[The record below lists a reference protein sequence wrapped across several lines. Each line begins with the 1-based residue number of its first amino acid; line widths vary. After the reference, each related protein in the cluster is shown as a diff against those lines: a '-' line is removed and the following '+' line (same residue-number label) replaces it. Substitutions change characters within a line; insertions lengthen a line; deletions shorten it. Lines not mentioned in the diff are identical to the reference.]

1 MFNLKALKSASIEK
15 SISRTLE
22 KTLKIE
28 NMLKTL
34 KCASI
39 EKAISSTLEN
49 PLKIENM
56 LKDLEMCFN

>member
-1 MFNLKALKSASIEK
+1 LKCASIEK
-15 SISRTLE
+15 AISSALE
-22 KTLKIE
+22 KPLKIE

-39 EKAISSTLEN
+39 EKAISSALEK

-56 LKDLEMCFN
+56 LKDLEKCFN